1 MHVQDSQI
9 DALKKLLSATKQASP
24 KVQMMETYL
33 HEAASELDALEN
45 QMAKIKEIMDRRPT
59 SSDKVKICR
68 GLNEQKHQIY
78 ILQMKLSEITTKA
91 MEEAYC

>member
-45 QMAKIKEIMDRRPT
+45 QMAKIKEIMDMQPT